1 MKTKEEYQ
9 VEMEAQ
15 IAKLH
20 TKIDELKVQA
30 ALAKADAKDKYHEQI
45 EVLNDKYEVTRV
57 KLQELKASSGNAW
70 EDIKSGLESAWD
82 ELQASFKRAST
93 HSDK

>member
-15 IAKLH
+15 IAKLQ

-45 EVLNDKYEVTRV
+45 EVLNDKYEFARV

-70 EDIKSGLESAWD
+70 EDIKAGLENAWN
-82 ELQASFKRAST
+82 ELQIAFKHASNHF
-93 HSDK
+93 

>member
-9 VEMEAQ
+9 AEMEEQ
-15 IAKLH
+15 ISKLH

-30 ALAKADAKDKYHEQI
+30 SLAKADAKDKYHEQI
-45 EVLNDKYEVTRV
+45 EVLNDKYAVARE

-70 EDIKSGLESAWD
+70 QDIRAGLESAWD
-82 ELQASFKRAST
+82 ELQTSFKRAST
-93 HSDK
+93 HFK